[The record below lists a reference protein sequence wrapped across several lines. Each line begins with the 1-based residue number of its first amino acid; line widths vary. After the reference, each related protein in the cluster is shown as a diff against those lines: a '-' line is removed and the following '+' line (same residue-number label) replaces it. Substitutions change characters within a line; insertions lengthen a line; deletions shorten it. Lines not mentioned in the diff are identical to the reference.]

1 LRPCEVQRQ
10 GHTALRR
17 QPLRI
22 GFGVA
27 GAPGTNTPPTDRG
40 VLGKPTSWA
49 PASSNRRRPGGRR
62 ECWVRPRTQ
71 LRPAIGSRAPAPPR
85 PKPTSVYNSVFMAAF
100 TCCGGEWLILL
111 PGIGCVHLPS
121 TVDGFSHSLALPIL
135 IAAYLST
142 VLATHLSVA
151 LTLGRKWSSLSLSI
165 CISAV
170 FMPLAL
176 RPPSPLIEV
185 AIKVSRLHK

>member
-1 LRPCEVQRQ
+1 M
-10 GHTALRR
+10 RR
-17 QPLRI
+17 
-22 GFGVA
+22 G
-27 GAPGTNTPPTDRG
+27 
-40 VLGKPTSWA
+40 SWRSRSSSSRRVSRA
-49 PASSNRRRPGGRR
+49 PALLDLPAAAAAPAALPVRKAQGKQPARDVPAEGPAGRGGWGIRR
-62 ECWVRPRTQ
+62 Q